1 MLTALVLSAAVVTT
15 VDAYNPTT
23 RKSTK
28 TSTKTRTRGGRSAR
42 SSKTAAPAAKDVL
55 MPAKEAV
62 TAQKEQDPAAAKEA
76 AKETVNV
83 LTSPDMTKEQAELVA
98 KRAEEAELEKQIKL
112 KNYEKSDIGYGWFG
126 FGSTKEQKASYD
138 AVKLELADLNKNL
151 KDVKVRIR
159 QLEVET
165 GKAWSNAVRYGITAL
180 AAVGITA
187 VAYGADRYGF
197 ITGEP
202 GGAMKYI
209 GEQGMGAYESAKG
222 SVIGA
227 YEGVKG
233 GAMGLYEK
241 TPDVPYFGSKARAA
255 RAMQGE

>member
-1 MLTALVLSAAVVTT
+1 MKKMLSTMLTALVLSAAVVTT

-98 KRAEEAELEKQIKL
+98 KRPTAIVPQIPF
-112 KNYEKSDIGYGWFG
+112 IICTATAPT
-126 FGSTKEQKASYD
+126 GSSMC
-138 AVKLELADLNKNL
+138 NL
-151 KDVKVRIR
+151 
-159 QLEVET
+159 
-165 GKAWSNAVRYGITAL
+165 
-180 AAVGITA
+180 
-187 VAYGADRYGF
+187 
-197 ITGEP
+197 
-202 GGAMKYI
+202 
-209 GEQGMGAYESAKG
+209 
-222 SVIGA
+222 
-227 YEGVKG
+227 
-233 GAMGLYEK
+233 
-241 TPDVPYFGSKARAA
+241 
-255 RAMQGE
+255 